1 MLIQTVAEAALIRQR
16 GFTLVEMIMVI
27 TLIAIISIGAS
38 SLFLNTDRYTTIAA
52 REQLV
57 ATAVLA
63 QRRALANAIAATP
76 VNLTISQTS
85 SDWLYSVSQGT
96 TTFGTKEAPRSGAEL
111 AVNGASLSDGG
122 SVTINFDTNAETG
135 AATQFVFSAGNS
147 HSLCISASGFAYIG
161 NCQP

>member
-1 MLIQTVAEAALIRQR
+1 LIQTAAEAALIRQR

-27 TLIAIISIGAS
+27 TLIAIVSVTAS

-57 ATAVLA
+57 TVAILA
-63 QRRALANAIAATP
+63 QRRALANAVAATP
-76 VNLTISQTS
+76 VNLTVSQTS
-85 SDWLYSVSQGT
+85 SDWLFTVSQGAT
-96 TTFGTKEAPRSGAEL
+96 SFGTREAPRGGAAL
-111 AVNGASLSDGG
+111 AVNGATLANGG
-122 SVTINFDTNAETG
+122 STTINFDINAETG
-135 AATQFVFSAGNS
+135 AANQFVFSAGNS